1 MDNSNSIVNANNNN
15 NNEKGNRITSVWVQ
29 LFERVG
35 TDDPVPASLAV
46 DAITATPSTTTD
58 AAGTRTER
66 TLRARG
72 NPFEIEPVPKN
83 IGVLC
88 DKVKKIRR
96 NALKGVDAADLFV
109 YKLENRASAT
119 DEINLPTSTKKLSV
133 GDKVP
138 LRTTSRTPLV
148 VVAPPMTAITPTV
161 SASAQAA
168 EMEEAIAM
176 AAALDQ
182 ARRFVEFIMKD
193 MEELPESH
201 GMKVMRDVIML

>member
-1 MDNSNSIVNANNNN
+1 MSGECNHRSNRWSFSVNL
-15 NNEKGNRITSVWVQ
+15 SV
-29 LFERVG
+29 G
-35 TDDPVPASLAV
+35 AD
-46 DAITATPSTTTD
+46 TATPSTTKD
-58 AAGTRTER
+58 AAGTRTET
-66 TLRARG
+66 TLRAKG
-72 NPFEIEPVPKN
+72 DPFRITPVPRDIEELRKA
-83 IGVLC
+83 V
-88 DKVKKIRR
+88 KVEFA
-96 NALKGVDAADLFV
+96 NTLKDVDAPQLVV
-109 YKLENRASAT
+109 YKLEDGASAT
-119 DEINLPTSTKKLSV
+119 DEINLPTSTKMLSV

-138 LRTTSRTPLV
+138 LRTSSRTPLV